1 MTTNL
6 IKVAYLCKISTKKDG
21 KSSIYSRTLHDILE
35 KQRAMD
41 KPEDKVFEDEEAA
54 RNYKS
59 LNPGIFPIA
68 IPYDSA
74 SYTDDVFKR
83 GHTVFIDIDTT
94 EHAVEM
100 FDRADELKARIP
112 SLVAVWYSLRNKLH
126 FAFLRPW
133 QDNIEHATYWE
144 LISKELIHCVGDFFG
159 KDVADCW
166 RKNNDNSLSTCK
178 HLMSAGFTKNYKWY
192 EEADFFEI
200 DLAIKEETVKRYEY
214 RRIQAVTPQPYS
226 LFTDED
232 VKKQWKKCNFVKK
245 FVVWCEKN
253 RKYRYHTQDKDY
265 DYKVETVDGVQY
277 NVWRNDGTVHKLKTC
292 GGFRMAD
299 YRKRHISAAA
309 VMAAC
314 LCNASFE
321 EALYSVS
328 KYYVENCYE
337 YDARDFEKDIILP
350 RVESAFANKERNLRM
365 VETTGYLLEERQ
377 VVIDDHYIDGTDYL
391 VSRSEKDS
399 VRAAVKRSDRQARFL
414 ALYEQGDTTA
424 VMTMKLRANGYP
436 KISEAVTYKVACE
449 CGVSLDK
456 PDNKYRG
463 RYDYKESNRGKY
475 KNAYNRDGKR
485 TMVRV
490 EDIDNVTWFA
500 SKKAWEECMSR
511 EADEWLAKNTDEEW
525 LKEIGLD

>member
-1 MTTNL
+1 MDTNL
-6 IKVAYLCKISTKKDG
+6 IKVAYLNKICTKKDG
-21 KSSIYSRTLHDILE
+21 KSSIYSRTLHEVLE
-35 KQRAMD
+35 KQYAME
-41 KPEDKVFEDEEAA
+41 KPEDKVFEDEMSA

-68 IPYDSA
+68 LPYESA
-74 SYTDDVFKR
+74 AYTDDVFKR

-94 EHAVEM
+94 EHAAEM
-100 FDRADELKARIP
+100 FDRADELKARIT

-159 KDVADCW
+159 KDVADSW
-166 RKNNDNSLSTCK
+166 RKHNDTSLSTCK
-178 HLMSAGFTKNYKWY
+178 HLMSAGYTKGYKWY
-192 EEADFFEI
+192 DEADTFEV
-200 DLAIKEETVKRYEY
+200 DLAMKEETVKRYEY
-214 RRIQAVTPQPYS
+214 RRIPAVTPKPFS
-226 LFTDED
+226 LFKDEE
-232 VKKQWKKCNFVKK
+232 VKKQWEKCNFVKI

-253 RKYRYHTQDKDY
+253 RNYKYHTQDKDY
-265 DYKVETVDGVQY
+265 EYKVETVDGVPY
-277 NVWRNDGTVHKLKTC
+277 NVWRNDDTVHILKTC
-292 GGFRMAD
+292 GGYKMSD

-365 VETTGYLLEERQ
+365 IESTGYLLEERQ
-377 VVIDDHYIDGTDYL
+377 MVIAPITPDGYT
-391 VSRSEKDS
+391 VSRSDKAT
-399 VRAAVKRSDRQARFL
+399 VRSAVKRSDRQARFL

-424 VMTMKLRANGYP
+424 VMTMKMRANGYP

-449 CGVSLDK
+449 CGIKLDK
-456 PDNKYRG
+456 PENRYRG
-463 RYDYKESNRGKY
+463 RYDYKGNRGRY
-475 KNAYNRDGKR
+475 KNAYDRHGKR

-500 SKKAWEECMSR
+500 TKKALEECMSR
-511 EADEWLAKNTDEEW
+511 EADEWIAQNTDEEW

>member
-1 MTTNL
+1 MTTDI
-6 IKVAYLCKISTKKDG
+6 IKVAYLNRISTRKDG
-21 KSSIYSRTLHDILE
+21 KSSIYSKTLHEVLIE
-35 KQRAMD
+35 QAAMERPKD
-41 KPEDKVFEDEEAA
+41 EVFENEESA
-54 RNYKS
+54 RDYKS
-59 LNPGIFPIA
+59 LKPGFFPIA
-68 IPYDSA
+68 LPYECA
-74 SYTDDVFKR
+74 NYTDDVFKL
-83 GHTVFIDIDTT
+83 GHVVLVDIDTT
-94 EHAVEM
+94 EHADEVFSRSDEM
-100 FDRADELKARIP
+100 KARIP
-112 SLVAVWYSLRNKLH
+112 SLVAVWFSLRNKLH

-133 QDNIEHATYWE
+133 QDNVEHAAYWK
-144 LISKELIHCVGDFFG
+144 LITDELIHCIGEMFG
-159 KDVADCW
+159 KDAADCW
-166 RKNNDNSLSTCK
+166 RKSNDTSLSTCK
-178 HLMSAGFTKNYKWY
+178 HLMSAGYTQGYKWY
-192 EEADFFEI
+192 DEADTFEVE
-200 DLAIKEETVKRYEY
+200 LELKAEAVKRYEY
-214 RRIQAVTPQPYS
+214 RRIQAKTPKPYS

-277 NVWRNDGTVHKLKTC
+277 SVWRNDGTVHILKTC
-292 GGFRMAD
+292 GGYKMSD

-350 RVESAFANKERNLRM
+350 RVESAFSNKERNLRM
-365 VETTGYLLEERQ
+365 IESTGYLLEERQ

-414 ALYEQGDTTA
+414 SLYEDGDTTA
-424 VMTMKLRANGYP
+424 VMTMKMRANGYP
-436 KISEAVTYKVACE
+436 KISETVTYKVACE
-449 CGVSLDK
+449 CGVNLDK
-456 PDNKYRG
+456 PDNKYKG
-463 RYDYKESNRGKY
+463 RYDNKYNRGRY
-475 KNAYNRDGKR
+475 KNAYDRSGKR

-490 EDIDNVTWFA
+490 EDIDNVNLFPT
-500 SKKAWEECMSR
+500 KRAWEEYISR
-511 EADEWLAKNTDEEW
+511 EADEWLTQNSDEEW